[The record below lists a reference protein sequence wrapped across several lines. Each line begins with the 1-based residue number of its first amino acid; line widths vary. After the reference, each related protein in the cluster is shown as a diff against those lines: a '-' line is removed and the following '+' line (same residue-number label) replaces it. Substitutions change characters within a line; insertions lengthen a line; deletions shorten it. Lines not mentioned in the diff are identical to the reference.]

1 MATSPEEGL
10 EKSATLL
17 IALGADHAAAV
28 GFQYIV
34 TMNSDALPKDG
45 FRDGFDVSAYVL
57 DTKLTDATETG
68 GLFGLR
74 FN

>member
-1 MATSPEEGL
+1 MQ
-10 EKSATLL
+10 
-17 IALGADHAAAV
+17 LGADHAAAV

-34 TMNSDALPKDG
+34 TMNSDALPTDG
-45 FRDGFDVSAYVL
+45 FRDGFDVGAYVL

>member
-1 MATSPEEGL
+1 MDPPICQR
-10 EKSATLL
+10 LL
-17 IALGADHAAAV
+17 DHIEPAAAV

-34 TMNSDALPKDG
+34 TMSSDALPTDG
-45 FRDGFDVSAYVL
+45 FRDGFDVGAYVL

>member
-1 MATSPEEGL
+1 MRQVAKAL
-10 EKSATLL
+10 Q
-17 IALGADHAAAV
+17 LGADHSAKV

-45 FRDGFDVSAYVL
+45 FRDDFDVSSYVL
-57 DTKLTDATETG
+57 DMKLTDATETG